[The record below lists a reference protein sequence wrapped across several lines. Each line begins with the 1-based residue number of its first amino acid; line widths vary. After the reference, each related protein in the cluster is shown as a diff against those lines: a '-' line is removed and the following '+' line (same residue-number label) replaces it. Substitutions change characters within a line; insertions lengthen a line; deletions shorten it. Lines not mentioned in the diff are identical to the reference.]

1 MKLRYAAS
9 RALAAALGCA
19 LMTGMAATAR
29 ADDYPS
35 RPIRMVVGYAA
46 GGPTDVV
53 ARVMA
58 KQMSES
64 LGVSVVVEN
73 KPGASASIAANDV
86 MRSPPDGYKVLVTS
100 LTLNVNPLLYPKR
113 YDYDPVKAFE
123 PITNF
128 CNNPMLLVTNYDSP
142 YKDLKQLIADAKAH
156 PGKLTFGSSG
166 VGGSAHLAAEMLAT
180 EAGIKMVHVP
190 FKGNGPALQE
200 MVAGRI
206 SFMFYPSVGI
216 PNYVAAKQLRVLA
229 VGTEKPSKD
238 FPGVPTMDSLG
249 FKGFEQG
256 APWIG
261 MLAPAGTPKAIVD
274 KLNKAAVDALAKP
287 EVREQIAQLGAVVVA
302 DSPEHF
308 RQFLVADKARWA
320 GVIKKGNVTADD
332 SGT

>member
-1 MKLRYAAS
+1 MDLRLLSGRAFAAAF
-9 RALAAALGCA
+9 ALALAWSAA
-19 LMTGMAATAR
+19 AR

-35 RPIRMVVGYAA
+35 RPIRMEVGYAA

-53 ARVMA
+53 ARIVA
-58 KQMSES
+58 KHMSEN
-64 LGVSVVVEN
+64 LGTSVIVEN

-86 MRSPPDGYKVLVTS
+86 MRSAPDGYKVLVTS

-128 CNNPMLLVTNYDSP
+128 ANNPMLLVTNYDSP
-142 YKDLKQLIADAKAH
+142 YKDLKSLIADAKAH

-166 VGGSAHLAAEMLAT
+166 VGGSAHLAAEMLST
-180 EAGIKMVHVP
+180 MAGIKMIHVP

-216 PNYVAAKQLRVLA
+216 ANYVAAKQLRVLA
-229 VGTEKPSKD
+229 VGTDEPQKE
-238 FPGVPTMDSLG
+238 FPGVPTLDSLG
-249 FKGFEQG
+249 FKGFQQG

-261 MLAPAGTPKAIVD
+261 MLAPAGTPKPIVD
-274 KLNKAAVDALAKP
+274 KLNKAAVEALAKP
-287 EVREQIAQLGAVVVA
+287 EVREQLAQLGAVVVA

-308 RQFLVADKARWA
+308 RQFLIEDKARWA
-320 GVIKKGNVTADD
+320 DVIKKGNVTVGDD
-332 SGT
+332 GN